1 MKHARSEKLQKIK
14 SVLRIRRNIN
24 NLDEKGTGHFYFE
37 GINTV
42 HSRVNNS
49 KTYVDMGN
57 SGTEN
62 SKSIEI
68 IETDVIIKRNREYLE
83 KISL

>member
-1 MKHARSEKLQKIK
+1 VKHARSEKLQKIK
-14 SVLRIRRNIN
+14 TLLRIRRNIN
-24 NLDEKGTGHFYFE
+24 NLEEKRTGHFYFE

-42 HSRVNNS
+42 HSRINNS

-57 SGTEN
+57 SRTEN
-62 SKSIEI
+62 SESIDI
-68 IETDVIIKRNREYLE
+68 IETGVIIKRIREYLE